1 MRRMRDHMIGIWH
14 THTLALAI
22 SITMSNIDIVRQ
34 IHFSWTTRTANY
46 YAYEHV
52 YYIVVAT

>member
-1 MRRMRDHMIGIWH
+1 MIGIWH